1 MLGIRL
7 SIYKQKQEVHRSL
20 QVDEWVVVELV
31 VGGTCLLNL
40 TGL

>member
-20 QVDEWVVVELV
+20 QVDEWVVVVDLV
-31 VGGTCLLNL
+31 VCGT
-40 TGL
+40 